1 MLGLRLVEAAVAHA
15 LREPGT
21 GMLAGIPFIHGGQHV
36 IGLMYREHRTF
47 RQYIQLAVGND
58 GGDLD
63 NTVGLGIETG
73 HFQVDP
79 DQVVRVLRHRRAS
92 LSS

>member
-1 MLGLRLVEAAVAHA
+1 MLG
-15 LREPGT
+15 
-21 GMLAGIPFIHGGQHV
+21 GIPLIHGGEHG
-36 IGLMYREHRTF
+36 IGLMNGEHRTF

-73 HFQVDP
+73 HFQVYP
-79 DQVVRVLRHRRAS
+79 DQVVRVLRHRTFFPSIIGVVWHCTRG
-92 LSS
+92 